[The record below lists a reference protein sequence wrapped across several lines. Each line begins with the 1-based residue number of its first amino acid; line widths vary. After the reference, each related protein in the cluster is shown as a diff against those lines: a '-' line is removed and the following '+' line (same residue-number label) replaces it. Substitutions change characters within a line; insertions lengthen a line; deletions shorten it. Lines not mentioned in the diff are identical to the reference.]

1 MCADHPHPDLNLS
14 FRSGVVRSR
23 KSRAWRVVKAVPD
36 MPSPLQAGGSTA
48 YVAVVDDDRSVGI
61 ALCRLLRAAGMEAKA
76 FESAASF
83 LETLHQRMPDC
94 LVLDVQMLG
103 MNGLEL
109 QQHLKQVAAT
119 LPVIMITGRD
129 EASIH
134 AICMAMGASTYMR
147 KPLNDDDLLDA
158 IDRAISGRSTR
169 RI

>member
-1 MCADHPHPDLNLS
+1 MATDSSGISEMKADPGTDRPVN
-14 FRSGVVRSR
+14 
-23 KSRAWRVVKAVPD
+23 
-36 MPSPLQAGGSTA
+36 GGRTA
-48 YVAVVDDDRSVGI
+48 RYIAVVDDDRSVGV
-61 ALCRLLRAAGMEAKA
+61 ALCRLLRAAGLEAKA

-83 LETLHQRMPDC
+83 LDGMQDHVPDC
-94 LVLDVQMLG
+94 VVLDVQMPG

-109 QQHLKQVAAT
+109 QQRLKDIAVS

-134 AICMAMGASTYMR
+134 AICMAMGASSYLR

-158 IDRAISGRSTR
+158 VERAIAGRSTR

>member
-1 MCADHPHPDLNLS
+1 MATSS
-14 FRSGVVRSR
+14 FGTSS
-23 KSRAWRVVKAVPD
+23 VKADPD
-36 MPSPLQAGGSTA
+36 TARPSGTANGTA

-61 ALCRLLRAAGMEAKA
+61 ALCRLLRAAGIEAKA
-76 FESAASF
+76 FESAAAF
-83 LETLHQRMPDC
+83 LEGLREQMPDC
-94 LVLDVQMLG
+94 LVLDVQMPG

-109 QQHLKQVAAT
+109 QQHLKDTAIA

-134 AICMAMGASTYMR
+134 AICMAMGASAYLR

-158 IDRAISGRSTR
+158 IDRAIAGRATR